1 MRKTIDF
8 WFSCGSTYSGLTILR
23 LRQIEDQFDT
33 AFNLR
38 PFYLGAILDEL
49 GPWPYREG
57 SPKTAYMWRDL
68 TRRAQVLELNA
79 SFPVPYPSP
88 NAVIANQVA
97 HFALRQPWGRAYLE
111 EGYKMWFEKGVDLG
125 STDNL
130 MSSLPSVGQDMD
142 EVLAQSKAAGTHEA
156 LIKETN
162 EARRLGVFGA
172 PTFSVGEDIF
182 WGDDRLE
189 DALLW
194 SKKRQ

>member
-1 MRKTIDF
+1 MQKTIDL

-23 LRQIEDQFDT
+23 LRQIEDKFDT
-33 AFNLR
+33 TFNLR

-57 SPKTAYMWRDL
+57 SPKTTYMWRDL
-68 TRRAQVLELNA
+68 TRRAKVHGLNA

-97 HFALRQPWGRAYLE
+97 HFALRQPWGRTYLE
-111 EGYKMWFEKGVDLG
+111 EGYKLWFEKGADLG

-130 MSSLPSVGQDMD
+130 MSSLLSVGQDMD
-142 EVLAQSKAAGTHEA
+142 EVLTQINAAGTHEA
-156 LIKETN
+156 LINETN
-162 EARRLGVFGA
+162 EARCLGIFGA
-172 PTFSVGEDIF
+172 PTFSVGDDIF

-194 SKKRQ
+194 LRER